1 MPTSFVPRHILVVV
15 KPDNFAAAQ
24 LSGKIASWLRE
35 RQCSVEVVEGGG
47 AKPDLKQYSP
57 DLTVVLGGDG
67 TLLGVARCF
76 VELPRPLLGLNFGKV
91 GYLAELH
98 AKDWEEG
105 LTRVLDGRCH
115 VTQCM
120 ALGWRV
126 LRDDHVMH
134 EGRAVND
141 VVISRGAL
149 SRVISLD
156 VSAVSV
162 RDDASVEQHICMVR
176 ADGLIISSPL
186 GSSGYA
192 VSAGGPLV
200 SPELNT
206 LTIMPICPFLC
217 HFPPIVL
224 PHPHVVR
231 AVVQSGSIETFLT
244 MDGQEGVALEHGDT
258 VEIFG
263 LPQSVH
269 LVRLERGVYFKRL
282 KGRGFIEEYSGSTTV
297 RL

>member
-1 MPTSFVPRHILVVV
+1 MPTQRIPHHILVVV
-15 KPDNFAAAQ
+15 KPENFAAEQ
-24 LSGKIASWLRE
+24 LASELSCWLRE
-35 RQCSVEVVEGGG
+35 RGCRVDVLEGGG
-47 AKPDLKQYSP
+47 AKPDFRQCAP
-57 DLTVVLGGDG
+57 DLAVVLGGDG
-67 TLLGVARCF
+67 TLLGVARGF
-76 VELPRPLLGLNFGKV
+76 VETPRPLLGLNFGKV

-98 AKDWEEG
+98 AEDWKEG
-105 LTRVLDGRCH
+105 LTRVLEGRYY
-115 VTQCM
+115 VTRCM

-126 LRDDHVMH
+126 LREGQVLH

-156 VSAVSV
+156 VGMVDSQD
-162 RDDASVEQHICMVR
+162 DDAVAQHICVVR

-200 SPELNT
+200 SPELAT

-217 HFPPIVL
+217 NFPPIVL

-231 AVVQSGSIETFLT
+231 AVVQPGSIETFLT
-244 MDGQEGVALEHGDT
+244 MDGQEGVPLNHGDV
-258 VEIFG
+258 VEVFG
-263 LPQSVH
+263 LPETVH
-269 LVRLERGVYFKRL
+269 LIRLERSVYFKRL
-282 KGRGFIEEYSGSTTV
+282 KGRGFIEEYSGSATP